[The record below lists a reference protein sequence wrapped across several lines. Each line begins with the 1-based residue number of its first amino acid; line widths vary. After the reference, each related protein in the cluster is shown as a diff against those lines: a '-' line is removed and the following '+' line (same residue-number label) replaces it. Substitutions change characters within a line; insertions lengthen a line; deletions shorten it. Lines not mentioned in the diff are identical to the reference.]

1 MFAAKLL
8 PSEVTLSGIFKV
20 VRAVPEN
27 AKEPIDVTRFGIA
40 PILASC
46 ELAKNRANGIYY
58 IKYFFNPNR
67 YIRICF
73 LENKI

>member
-27 AKEPIDVTRFGIA
+27 AKEPIDVTRFGMS

-46 ELAKNRANGIYY
+46 ELAKNRANGISV
-58 IKYFFNPNR
+58 IFEGSTTDVKSGHA
-67 YIRICF
+67 
-73 LENKI
+73 